1 MSNRN
6 QNNNTNLTVK
16 GGVSLET
23 GKGYRGSITLNGKRY
38 RTKRHETQTAARRE
52 LNALKRSVL
61 SQIN

>member
-6 QNNNTNLTVK
+6 RNTGTNLNVK
-16 GGVSLET
+16 GGVSLEI
-23 GKGYRGSITLNGKRY
+23 GRGYRGSVTLNGKRY
-38 RTKRHETQTAARRE
+38 RTKRHETRTAAQRE